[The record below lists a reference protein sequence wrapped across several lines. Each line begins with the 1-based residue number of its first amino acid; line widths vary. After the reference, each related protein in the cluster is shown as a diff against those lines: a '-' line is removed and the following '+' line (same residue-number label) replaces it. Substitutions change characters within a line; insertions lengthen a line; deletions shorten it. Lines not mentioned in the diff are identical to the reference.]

1 MSEIRPSRRDV
12 LRATGLAAAAVGGA
26 NLLPPTH
33 ANATPTASTSTAR
46 TISATTPAAS
56 ARTAAAS
63 GADYTA
69 RATFDAWDRLFQ
81 QGGPGQPDQPND
93 NTNRDGRSGMLAW
106 SQSYV
111 LLGLVRMYE
120 TYRDTHY
127 LDRLIDN
134 IDQVLSVRDSER
146 GVTDYRGLSQPA
158 WRADHPY
165 TTGYATLAD
174 SNNQP
179 LLDLREALTY
189 AEDTT
194 VTVSAGAR
202 PDTFTINLVN
212 TFVNRTVTLTDLSLD
227 PASPDYAVTRIYAA
241 APGPLQLTAV
251 DRRPAPHPT
260 SGPSDLPR
268 LGTYEMRCRP
278 VIFAVHTGMI
288 TYPIAS
294 FVRIVLS
301 SPVLRR
307 RYQRKAAEYLQ
318 ACREAVAVH
327 DWEYRD
333 AGHLIWPKGQPLA
346 YDGCEQPINQ
356 SVGLGQTMVEL
367 ALITGDRE
375 YRRKVAAMGRMM
387 SAQLTADAG
396 DAYLWHYWPTGGRIY
411 DGFTK
416 TGDPA
421 TDVSIFTPSGG
432 PARQFEDISHGA
444 IDVEFAV
451 RAFRAKLAFT
461 GRDLTRIART
471 FTQNV
476 ATTDAAGLPAVHTTV
491 AGGTIGAASVAHQ
504 APRWMQI
511 TPWDRN
517 VHAHCLALYNRYQPA
532 PERDGQQA
540 IGFGWLLAN
549 VAYLNWGAK

>member
-1 MSEIRPSRRDV
+1 MPDLRPSRRFV
-12 LRATGLAAAAVGGA
+12 LRTGALTAAGSL
-26 NLLPPTH
+26 LLPG
-33 ANATPTASTSTAR
+33 TAYAD
-46 TISATTPAAS
+46 TI
-56 ARTAAAS
+56 
-63 GADYTA
+63 DYTA
-69 RATFDAWDRLFQ
+69 RSTFDAWDRLFQ

-111 LLGLVRMYE
+111 LLGLIRMYE

-165 TTGYATLAD
+165 TTGVATLAD
-174 SNNQP
+174 SNGRP

-194 VTVSAGAR
+194 VTVSAGTR
-202 PDTFTINLVN
+202 PDTFTVHLVN
-212 TFVNRTVTLTDLSLD
+212 TFVNRTVTLPDLSLD

-251 DRRPAPHPT
+251 DRRPTP
-260 SGPSDLPR
+260 GPGDLPR
-268 LGTYEMRCRP
+268 PGAYEMRCRP

-367 ALITGDRE
+367 ALITGERE
-375 YRRKVAAMGRMM
+375 YRQKVAAMGRMM

-461 GRDLTRIART
+461 GRDLARIART

-476 ATTDAAGLPAVHTTV
+476 ATKDADGLPAVHTTV
-491 AGGTIGAASVAHQ
+491 AGGAVGAASVAHQ

-511 TPWDRN
+511 APWDRN
-517 VHAHCLALYNRYQPA
+517 VHAHCLALYNRYQPT

-549 VAYLNWGAK
+549 VAYLNWGAR

>member
-1 MSEIRPSRRDV
+1 MSSSSRPSRRA
-12 LRATGLAAAAVGGA
+12 LLQLTAAGAIAGAVGST
-26 NLLPPTH
+26 LP
-33 ANATPTASTSTAR
+33 AYADG
-46 TISATTPAAS
+46 I
-56 ARTAAAS
+56 
-63 GADYTA
+63 DYTA
-69 RATFDAWDRLFQ
+69 RQTFDDWDRLFQ

-120 TYRDTHY
+120 TYGDTYY

-134 IDQVLSVRDSER
+134 VDQVLAVRDSER
-146 GVTDYRGLSQPA
+146 DVTDYRGLSLPA

-174 SNNQP
+174 SNGRP
-179 LLDLREALTY
+179 LLDLRQALPY

-194 VTVSAGAR
+194 VTVTAGSRA
-202 PDTFTINLVN
+202 DTFTVKLVN

-227 PASPDYAVTRIYAA
+227 PAGPDYAVTRIYTA
-241 APGPLQLTAV
+241 APGPLQLTAG
-251 DRRPAPHPT
+251 DRRPAPRA
-260 SGPSDLPR
+260 GDVPR
-268 LGTYEMRCRP
+268 LGTYEVRCRP

-294 FVRIVLS
+294 FVRLVAG
-301 SPVLRR
+301 SPVLRQ
-307 RYQRKAAEYLQ
+307 RYQRKAAEYLT

-327 DWEYRD
+327 DWEYREG
-333 AGHLIWPKGQPLA
+333 GHLLWPKGQPLA

-356 SVGLGQTMVEL
+356 SVGLGQTLVEL
-367 ALITGDRE
+367 ALATGDPG
-375 YRRKVAAMGRMM
+375 YRAKVAGMGRML
-387 SAQLTADAG
+387 AGQLTADAG
-396 DAYLWHYWPTGGRIY
+396 DAYRWHYWPAGGRIY
-411 DGFTK
+411 EGFAK
-416 TGDPA
+416 TGDPS
-421 TDVSIFTPSGG
+421 TDVSTFTPSGG

-451 RAFRAKLAFT
+451 RAFRARLAFT
-461 GRDLTRIART
+461 GRDMARIART

-476 ATTDAAGLPAVHTTV
+476 ATTDATGLPAIHTTV
-491 AGGTIGAASVAHQ
+491 AGGTVGAASVAHQ
-504 APRWMQI
+504 APRWMQVA
-511 TPWDRN
+511 PWDPQ
-517 VHAHCLALYNRYQPA
+517 VHAHCLALYNRYQPT

-549 VAYLNWGAK
+549 VAYLNWGAAR

>member
-1 MSEIRPSRRDV
+1 MPDIRPSRRDI
-12 LRATGLAAAAVGGA
+12 LRVTAAGVVAAGGFAAA
-26 NLLPPTH
+26 
-33 ANATPTASTSTAR
+33 
-46 TISATTPAAS
+46 PAYADNG
-56 ARTAAAS
+56 R
-63 GADYTA
+63 DYTA
-69 RATFDAWDRLFQ
+69 RQTFDDWDRLFQ

-120 TYRDTHY
+120 TYHDTYY

-134 IDQVLSVRDSER
+134 VDQVLAVRDSER
-146 GVTDYRGLSQPA
+146 GVSDYRGLSLPA

-165 TTGYATLAD
+165 TVGYTTLGD
-174 SNNQP
+174 GNGRP
-179 LLDLREALTY
+179 LLDLRQALSY

-194 VTVSAGAR
+194 VTVSAGSR
-202 PDTFTINLVN
+202 PDTFTVRMVN
-212 TFVNRTVTLTDLSLD
+212 TAVNRSVTHTDLSLD
-227 PASPDYAVTRIYAA
+227 PASPDYAVSRIYVA
-241 APGPLQLTAV
+241 APGPMQLTADDV
-251 DRRPAPHPT
+251 RAAPAAGDIPVNGDFPMHT
-260 SGPSDLPR
+260 K
-268 LGTYEMRCRP
+268 P

-294 FVRIVLS
+294 FVRIVFS

-307 RYQRKAAEYLQ
+307 RYRAKAAEYLT
-318 ACREAVAVH
+318 ACRQAVAVH

-333 AGHLIWPKGQPLA
+333 GGYVIWPKGQPLP
-346 YDGCEQPINQ
+346 YDGCEQPVNQ
-356 SVGLGQTMVEL
+356 SLALGQTLVEL
-367 ALITGDRE
+367 AIVTGDRG
-375 YRRKVAAMGRMM
+375 YRQKVAAMARMF
-387 SAQLTADAG
+387 AGQLSIDDG

-411 DGFTK
+411 EGFTK

-432 PARQFEDISHGA
+432 PAKGFEDVSHGA

-451 RAFRAKLAFT
+451 RAFRAKLGLT
-461 GRDLTRIART
+461 GQDLARIART

-476 ATTDAAGLPAVHTTV
+476 ATTDADGLPAVHTTI
-491 AGGTIGAASVAHQ
+491 GGGIIGAAAVAHQ
-504 APRWMQI
+504 APRWMQV
-511 TPWDRN
+511 TPWDRQ
-517 VHAHCLALYNRYQPA
+517 VHAHCLALYDRYQPT

-549 VAYLNWGAK
+549 VAYLNWGTRH

>member
-1 MSEIRPSRRDV
+1 MPKLARRTF
-12 LRATGLAAAAVGGA
+12 LQATGAVALG
-26 NLLPPTH
+26 T
-33 ANATPTASTSTAR
+33 TTTAYADD
-46 TISATTPAAS
+46 TI
-56 ARTAAAS
+56 
-63 GADYTA
+63 DYTA
-69 RATFDAWDRLFQ
+69 RRTFDDWDRLFQ

-120 TYRDTHY
+120 TYRDTYY

-134 IDQVLSVRDSER
+134 VDQVLQVRDSAR
-146 GVTDYRGLSQPA
+146 GVTDYRGLSLPA

-174 SNNQP
+174 GNGTP
-179 LLDLREALTY
+179 LLDLREALSY

-194 VTVSAGAR
+194 IAVTAGTR
-202 PDTFTINLVN
+202 PDTFTVKLVN
-212 TFVNRTVTLTDLSLD
+212 ISVNRTVTHTDLSLD
-227 PASPDYAVTRIYAA
+227 PESADYAVARIYAA
-241 APGPLQLTAV
+241 TPGPLQLTAV
-251 DRRPAPHPT
+251 DRRAAPGAGDVPQFGSYQMH
-260 SGPSDLPR
+260 
-268 LGTYEMRCRP
+268 CRP

-294 FVRIVLS
+294 FVRIVAG
-301 SPVLRR
+301 SPVLRK
-307 RYQRKAAEYLQ
+307 RYGRKAAEYLQ

-327 DWEYRD
+327 DWEYD
-333 AGHLIWPKGQPLA
+333 TDHLIWPKGQPLP

-356 SVGLGQTMVEL
+356 SVGLGQTLVEL
-367 ALITGDRE
+367 ALVTGDRS
-375 YRRKVAAMGRMM
+375 YRDKVAAMGRMF
-387 SAQLTADAG
+387 SAQLTADAD
-396 DAYLWHYWPTGGRIY
+396 DAYQWHYWPVGGRIY
-411 DGFTK
+411 EGFTK

-421 TDVSIFTPSGG
+421 TDLSIFTPSGG

-461 GRDLTRIART
+461 GRDMARIART

-476 ATTDAAGLPAVHTTV
+476 AFTDADGLPGIHTTV
-491 AGGTIGAASVAHQ
+491 AGGAVGAASVAAQ
-504 APRWMQI
+504 APRWMQV
-511 TPWDRN
+511 TPWDPQ
-517 VHAHCLALYNRYQPA
+517 VHAHCLALYNRYQPT
-532 PERDGQQA
+532 PERDGQQP

-549 VAYLNWGAK
+549 VAYLNWGVRLTASSQVR

>member
-1 MSEIRPSRRDV
+1 MPEFRLSRRSLLKLSAAGAV
-12 LRATGLAAAAVGGA
+12 AVSGLSA
-26 NLLPPTH
+26 LP
-33 ANATPTASTSTAR
+33 AYADD
-46 TISATTPAAS
+46 I
-56 ARTAAAS
+56 
-63 GADYTA
+63 DYTA
-69 RATFDAWDRLFQ
+69 RTTFDDWDRLFQ

-120 TYRDTHY
+120 KYRDTYY

-134 IDQVLSVRDSER
+134 VDQVLSVRDSER
-146 GVTDYRGLSQPA
+146 GVKDYRGLSLPA

-174 SNNQP
+174 SNGQP
-179 LLDLREALTY
+179 LLDLREALSY

-194 VTVSAGAR
+194 VTVTAGTR
-202 PDTFTINLVN
+202 PDTFTVDLVN
-212 TFVNRTVTLTDLSLD
+212 TFVNRKITLSELSLD
-227 PASPDYAVTRIYAA
+227 PASPDYAVSRIYAA
-241 APGPLQLTAV
+241 APGPLQLTAA
-251 DRRPAPHPT
+251 DRRPT
-260 SGPSDLPR
+260 PR
-268 LGTYEMRCRP
+268 AGDVPKLGSYEMHCEP

-307 RYQRKAAEYLQ
+307 RYQRKAAEYLI

-333 AGHLIWPKGQPLA
+333 GGYLIWPKGQPLP

-356 SVGLGQTMVEL
+356 SVGLGQTLVEL
-367 ALITGDRE
+367 ALATGDRG
-375 YRRKVAAMGRMM
+375 YRRKVAAMGRMLA
-387 SAQLTADAG
+387 AQLSVDAG
-396 DAYLWHYWPTGGRIY
+396 DAYQWHYWPTGGHIY
-411 DGFTK
+411 DGFVK
-416 TGDPA
+416 TGNPESDL
-421 TDVSIFTPSGG
+421 SIFTPSGG

-451 RAFRAKLAFT
+451 RAFRARLAFT
-461 GRDLTRIART
+461 GHDMARIART

-476 ATTDAAGLPAVHTTV
+476 ATTDADGLPAINTTV
-491 AGGTIGAASVAHQ
+491 AGGTIGAASVAQQ
-504 APRWMQI
+504 APRWMQAAA
-511 TPWDRN
+511 WDPQ
-517 VHAHCLALYNRYQPA
+517 VHAHCLALYNRYQPT

-549 VAYLNWGAK
+549 VAYLNWAAK

>member
-1 MSEIRPSRRDV
+1 MPDIRPTRRDV
-12 LRATGLAAAAVGGA
+12 LRLTTAGAIAATGLTG
-26 NLLPPTH
+26 LP
-33 ANATPTASTSTAR
+33 AYADG
-46 TISATTPAAS
+46 I
-56 ARTAAAS
+56 
-63 GADYTA
+63 DYTA
-69 RATFDAWDRLFQ
+69 RRTFDDWDRLFQ

-120 TYRDTHY
+120 KYRDTHY

-146 GVTDYRGLSQPA
+146 GVTDYRGLSLPA

-174 SNNQP
+174 SNGQP
-179 LLDLREALTY
+179 LLDLREALPY

-194 VTVSAGAR
+194 ITVTAGTR
-202 PDTFTINLVN
+202 GDTFSVQLVN
-212 TFVNRTVTLTDLSLD
+212 TFVNRTVSLTDLSLD
-227 PASPDYAVTRIYAA
+227 PASPDYAVSRIYAA
-241 APGPLQLTAV
+241 APGPLQLTAI
-251 DRRPAPHPT
+251 DRRPTPRA
-260 SGPSDLPR
+260 GDLPQ
-268 LGTYEMRCRP
+268 LGSYQMHCKP

-294 FVRIVLS
+294 FARIVLS

-307 RYQRKAAEYLQ
+307 RYLRKAVEYLI

-333 AGHLIWPKGQPLA
+333 GGYLIWPKGQPLA

-356 SVGLGQTMVEL
+356 SVGLGQTLVEL
-367 ALITGDRE
+367 ALATGDRE
-375 YRRKVAAMGRMM
+375 YRRKVAAMGRML
-387 SAQLTADAG
+387 AGQLTVDAG
-396 DAYLWHYWPTGGRIY
+396 DAYLWHYWPSGGHIY
-411 DGFTK
+411 DGFVK

-421 TDVSIFTPSGG
+421 TDLSIFTPSGG

-451 RAFRAKLAFT
+451 RAFRARLAFT
-461 GRDLTRIART
+461 GQDMARIART

-476 ATTDAAGLPAVHTTV
+476 AATDADGLPAIHTTV
-491 AGGTIGAASVAHQ
+491 AGTTLGAASVAQQ
-504 APRWMQI
+504 APRWMQANA
-511 TPWDRN
+511 WDPQ
-517 VHAHCLALYNRYQPA
+517 VHAHCLALYNRYQPT

-549 VAYLNWGAK
+549 VAYLNWAR

>member
-1 MSEIRPSRRDV
+1 MPEIRPSRRT
-12 LRATGLAAAAVGGA
+12 LLQLTAAGAVAGSMAGAVG
-26 NLLPPTH
+26 
-33 ANATPTASTSTAR
+33 AS
-46 TISATTPAAS
+46 PAYAE
-56 ARTAAAS
+56 
-63 GADYTA
+63 GVDYTA
-69 RATFDAWDRLFQ
+69 RRTFDDWDRLFQ

-93 NTNRDGRSGMLAW
+93 NTNHDGRSGMLAW

-111 LLGLVRMYE
+111 LLGLIRMYE
-120 TYRDTHY
+120 TYRDTYY

-134 IDQVLSVRDSER
+134 VDQVLGVRDSVR
-146 GVTDYRGLSQPA
+146 GVTDYRGLSLPA

-174 SNNQP
+174 SNGQP
-179 LLDLREALTY
+179 LLDLREALSY

-194 VTVSAGAR
+194 ITVSAGTRA
-202 PDTFTINLVN
+202 DTFSVQLVN

-227 PASPDYAVTRIYAA
+227 PASPDYAVARIYAA
-241 APGPLQLTAV
+241 APGPLQLTAE
-251 DRRPAPHPT
+251 DRRAAPRA
-260 SGPSDLPR
+260 GDLPR
-268 LGTYEMRCRP
+268 FGSYQMHCKP

-294 FVRIVLS
+294 FVRLVAG

-307 RYQRKAAEYLQ
+307 RYRRKATEYLQ
-318 ACREAVAVH
+318 ACREAAAVH

-333 AGHLIWPKGQPLA
+333 DHLIWPKGQPLP

-356 SVGLGQTMVEL
+356 SVGLGQTLVEL
-367 ALITGDRE
+367 AIATGDRG
-375 YRRKVAAMGRMM
+375 YRAKVAALGRML
-387 SAQLTADAG
+387 AGQLTTDAG
-396 DAYLWHYWPTGGRIY
+396 DAYVWHYWPAGGHIY

-416 TGDPA
+416 TGDPD
-421 TDVSIFTPSGG
+421 TDLSIFTPSGG

-461 GRDLTRIART
+461 GHDMERIART

-476 ATTDAAGLPAVHTTV
+476 ATTDADLPALHTTV
-491 AGGTIGAASVAHQ
+491 GGGAIGGASVAAQ
-504 APRWMQI
+504 APRWMQVA
-511 TPWDRN
+511 PWDPQ
-517 VHAHCLALYNRYQPA
+517 VHAHCLALYNRYQPT

-549 VAYLNWGAK
+549 VAYLNWGAR

>member
-1 MSEIRPSRRDV
+1 MTRPSRR
-12 LRATGLAAAAVGGA
+12 A
-26 NLLPPTH
+26 LLQL
-33 ANATPTASTSTAR
+33 
-46 TISATTPAAS
+46 
-56 ARTAAAS
+56 TAA
-63 GADYTA
+63 GAVAGTLGSALPAYADGIDYTA
-69 RATFDAWDRLFQ
+69 RRTFDDWDRLFR

-120 TYRDTHY
+120 TYGDTYY
-127 LDRLIDN
+127 LDRLVDN
-134 IDQVLSVRDSER
+134 VDQVLGVRDSER
-146 GVTDYRGLSQPA
+146 GVTDYRGLSLPA

-165 TTGYATLAD
+165 TTGYATFAD
-174 SNNQP
+174 SNGTP
-179 LLDLREALTY
+179 LLDLRQALPY

-194 VTVSAGAR
+194 VTVTAGTRA
-202 PDTFTINLVN
+202 DTFTVKLVN

-227 PASPDYAVTRIYAA
+227 PASPDYAVARIYTA
-241 APGPLQLTAV
+241 APGPLQLTAE
-251 DRRPAPHPT
+251 DRRPAPG
-260 SGPSDLPR
+260 SGDVPR
-268 LGTYEMRCRP
+268 LGSYELKCKP

-294 FVRIVLS
+294 FVRLVAG

-307 RYQRKAAEYLQ
+307 RYWRKAAEYLI

-327 DWEYRD
+327 DWEYREG
-333 AGHLIWPKGQPLA
+333 GHLIWPKGQPLA

-356 SVGLGQTMVEL
+356 TVGLGQTLVEL
-367 ALITGDRE
+367 ALATGDPG
-375 YRRKVAAMGRMM
+375 YRAKVAAMGRML
-387 SAQLTADAG
+387 AGQLTADAG
-396 DAYLWHYWPTGGRIY
+396 DAYRWHYWPAGGRIHT
-411 DGFTK
+411 GFTK

-461 GRDLTRIART
+461 GRDMARLART
-471 FTQNV
+471 YTQNV
-476 ATTDAAGLPAVHTTV
+476 ATTDAAGQPAIHTTV
-491 AGGTIGAASVAHQ
+491 AGGTVGAASVAHQ
-504 APRWMQI
+504 APRWMQVA
-511 TPWDRN
+511 PWDPQ
-517 VHAHCLALYNRYQPA
+517 VHAHCLALYNRYQPT

-549 VAYLNWGAK
+549 VAYLNWGAAR

>member
-1 MSEIRPSRRDV
+1 MPELRPSRRT
-12 LRATGLAAAAVGGA
+12 LLQLTAAGAVAGAVG
-26 NLLPPTH
+26 
-33 ANATPTASTSTAR
+33 ATPAYADG
-46 TISATTPAAS
+46 I
-56 ARTAAAS
+56 
-63 GADYTA
+63 DYTA
-69 RATFDAWDRLFQ
+69 RKTFDDWDRLFQ
-81 QGGPGQPDQPND
+81 EGGPGQPDQPND

-120 TYRDTHY
+120 KYRDTYY

-134 IDQVLSVRDSER
+134 VDQVLAVRDSAR
-146 GVTDYRGLSQPA
+146 GVTDYRGLSLPA

-174 SNNQP
+174 GNGQP
-179 LLDLREALTY
+179 LLDLREALSY

-194 VTVSAGAR
+194 VTVTAGTR
-202 PDTFTINLVN
+202 PDTFTVQLVN

-227 PASPDYAVTRIYAA
+227 PAGPDYAVSRIYAA
-241 APGPLQLTAV
+241 APGPLQLTAA
-251 DRRPAPHPT
+251 DRREAPRA
-260 SGPSDLPR
+260 GDVPR

-294 FVRIVLS
+294 FVRIVAG

-307 RYQRKAAEYLQ
+307 RYSRKAAEYLT

-333 AGHLIWPKGQPLA
+333 GGHLIWPKGQPLA

-356 SVGLGQTMVEL
+356 SVGLGQTLVEL
-367 ALITGDRE
+367 ALATGDSS
-375 YRRKVAAMGRMM
+375 YRQEVAAMGRML
-387 SAQLTADAG
+387 AGQLAVDAG
-396 DAYLWHYWPTGGRIY
+396 DAYQWHYWPAGGRIY
-411 DGFTK
+411 EGFTK

-421 TDVSIFTPSGG
+421 TDVSVFTPSGG

-451 RAFRAKLAFT
+451 RAFRARLAFT
-461 GRDLTRIART
+461 GQDMERIART

-476 ATTDAAGLPAVHTTV
+476 ATTDADGLPAVHTTV
-491 AGGTIGAASVAHQ
+491 AGGATGAASVAHQ
-504 APRWMQI
+504 APRWMQAA
-511 TPWDRN
+511 PWDPRI
-517 VHAHCLALYNRYQPA
+517 HAHCLALYNRYQPT

-549 VAYLNWGAK
+549 VAYLNWGAR

>member
-1 MSEIRPSRRDV
+1 MPEIRPSRRTLLHLTAAGTAAGMAGTV
-12 LRATGLAAAAVGGA
+12 TGAVGQV
-26 NLLPPTH
+26 LP
-33 ANATPTASTSTAR
+33 AYAD
-46 TISATTPAAS
+46 
-56 ARTAAAS
+56 
-63 GADYTA
+63 GVDYTA
-69 RATFDAWDRLFQ
+69 RKTFDDWDRLFQ
-81 QGGPGQPDQPND
+81 KGGPGQPDQPND
-93 NTNRDGRSGMLAW
+93 NSNRDGRSGMLAW

-120 TYRDTHY
+120 TYRDTYY

-134 IDQVLSVRDSER
+134 VDQVLGVRDSAR
-146 GVTDYRGLSQPA
+146 GVTDYRGLSLPA

-174 SNNQP
+174 GNGQP
-179 LLDLREALTY
+179 LLDLREALSY

-194 VTVSAGAR
+194 VTVSAGTRA
-202 PDTFTINLVN
+202 DTFTVRLEN
-212 TFVNRTVTLTDLSLD
+212 TSVNRSVTHTDLSLD

-241 APGPLQLTAV
+241 APGPLQLTAF
-251 DRRPAPHPT
+251 DRGARPGAVPAFGSYPMHC
-260 SGPSDLPR
+260 
-268 LGTYEMRCRP
+268 MP

-288 TYPIAS
+288 TYPIAA
-294 FVRIVLS
+294 FVRIVAS

-307 RYQRKAAEYLQ
+307 RYWRKASEYLT

-333 AGHLIWPKGQPLA
+333 GGYLVWPKTQPLP

-356 SVGLGQTMVEL
+356 SVGLGQTLVEL
-367 ALITGDRE
+367 ALVTGDPA
-375 YRRKVAAMGRMM
+375 YRAKAAAMGRMLA
-387 SAQLTADAG
+387 AQLTADSG
-396 DAYLWHYWPTGGRIY
+396 DAYVWHYWPTGGHIY
-411 DGFTK
+411 DGFAK
-416 TGDPA
+416 TGDPE

-461 GRDLTRIART
+461 GRDMERIART
-471 FTQNV
+471 FTRNV
-476 ATTDAAGLPAVHTTV
+476 AATDADGLPAIHTTV
-491 AGGTIGAASVAHQ
+491 GGGTLGGPSVAAQ
-504 APRWMQI
+504 APRWMQV
-511 TPWDRN
+511 TPWDPR
-517 VHAHCLALYNRYQPA
+517 VHAHCLALYNRNQPT

-549 VAYLNWGAK
+549 VAYLNWGAR